1 MRTESA
7 IPENGDPAG
16 AMALPAPLE
25 RRLEALSPVLSLP
38 RPDVPSA
45 LRAVPS
51 ARGRV
56 AGIPVPSAA
65 GRDLPGYP
73 VTRVPEAD
81 WPAPPRGWFCRFEDG
96 LARRLP
102 WAIDFGTD

>member
-1 MRTESA
+1 MRTVSP

-16 AMALPAPLE
+16 VTALPASLE

-38 RPDVPSA
+38 RAAVPSA
-45 LRAVPS
+45 LRAGPS
-51 ARGRV
+51 ALGRV
-56 AGIPVPSAA
+56 TERPLPRAS
-65 GRDLPGYP
+65 GRDLRLAP
-73 VTRVPEAD
+73 VARVPEAD